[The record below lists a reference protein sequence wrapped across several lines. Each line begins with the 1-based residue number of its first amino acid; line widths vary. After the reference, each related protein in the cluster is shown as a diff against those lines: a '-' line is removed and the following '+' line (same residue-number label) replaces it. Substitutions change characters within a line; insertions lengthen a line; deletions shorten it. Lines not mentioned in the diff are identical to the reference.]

1 MNRSTFDPTTKKAA
15 LFSGLLHMFMLLFLV
30 LGVIFSSL
38 FAKEEEPHI
47 FEMVALPPSTQMT
60 EEISLEPLPELSV
73 DIPEPEPI
81 ELPEP
86 PPPEPEP
93 EPVQETPPPPKPQP
107 VIQETPHPPVPVE
120 EPKIEPKPEPKPKPK
135 PKIIS
140 LDDYEKEHGKIEAP
154 DLKEIQKATPKPR
167 PTIDTSE
174 FEKKIRDAV
183 GSVPELDVLNTTTA
197 EDTDIMKAW
206 RAMLAA
212 SLDKLW
218 KQIDTK
224 GLGGKEVTVTFFISA
239 GGSISSV
246 KVVRSSGLPR
256 LDSLA
261 VQTVQR
267 LGSFQRPPSGKGEAV
282 NVPFR
287 ID

>member
-1 MNRSTFDPTTKKAA
+1 
-15 LFSGLLHMFMLLFLV
+15 MFMLLFLV

-60 EEISLEPLPELSV
+60 EEISLEPLLELTV
-73 DIPEPEPI
+73 DIEEPEPI

-93 EPVQETPPPPKPQP
+93 EPQPEPVQETPPPPQP
-107 VIQETPHPPVPVE
+107 VIQETPPPPVPVE
-120 EPKIEPKPEPKPKPK
+120 KPEPKPEPKPKPK
-135 PKIIS
+135 IIS
-140 LDDYEKEHGKIEAP
+140 IDDFEREHGEI
-154 DLKEIQKATPKPR
+154 KEPPKQTIQPKPKPR

-174 FEKKIRDAV
+174 IEKRIRDAV
-183 GSVPELDVLNTTTA
+183 GSVPELDVLTTTTTV
-197 EDTDIMKAW
+197 DTDIMKAW

-224 GLGGKEVTVTFFISA
+224 GLGGKEVTVSFFISA